1 VNPPIV
7 NRQLGIRRSYI
18 SQARAVALEF
28 LNKGLQV
35 IVFAQSRLS
44 TEILTRYLKDAH
56 EGAPGESDV
65 IRGYRGGYL
74 PNRRREVERGLRA
87 GDVLG
92 VVSTNAL
99 ELGIDIG
106 RLDVAV
112 LAGYPGT
119 IASTWQRFGRAGRRQ
134 PIGGGDGGVE
144 RAARPVRRAP
154 SVVLLRRLSEY
165 ALINPDNLQILVDH
179 IGRGLRAAVHDHR
192 GMVARTC
199 RRSSASC
206 RRKASSI

>member
-1 VNPPIV
+1 MNPPIV

-18 SQARAVALEF
+18 SQARSVALEF

-56 EGAPGESDV
+56 EGEPGASDV

-74 PNRRREVERGLRA
+74 PHRRREIEKGLRD
-87 GDVLG
+87 GTVRG

-106 RLDVAV
+106 ALDVAV

-119 IASTWQRFGRAGRRQ
+119 IASTWQRAGPRRAGARAGRRRCWW
-134 PIGGGDGGVE
+134 P
-144 RAARPVRRAP
+144 AARRSTSSSCATRRTSSTPRP
-154 SVVLLRRLSEY
+154 STRWSTRT
-165 ALINPDNLQILVDH
+165 
-179 IGRGLRAAVHDHR
+179 
-192 GMVARTC
+192 TC
-199 RRSSASC
+199 RSSSTT
-206 RRKASSI
+206 

>member
-1 VNPPIV
+1 M

-18 SQARAVALEF
+18 SQARSVALEF

-56 EGAPGESDV
+56 EGEPGASDV

-74 PNRRREVERGLRA
+74 PHRRREIEKGLRD
-87 GDVLG
+87 GTVRG

-106 RLDVAV
+106 ALDVAV
-112 LAGYPGT
+112 LAGLSRHDCVHV
-119 IASTWQRFGRAGRRQ
+119 AAGRAAPAGGPAVRRRSWW
-134 PIGGGDGGVE
+134 P
-144 RAARPVRRAP
+144 AARRSTSSSCATRRTSSTRRP
-154 SVVLLRRLSEY
+154 STR
-165 ALINPDNLQILVDH
+165 
-179 IGRGLRAAVHDHR
+179 
-192 GMVARTC
+192 
-199 RRSSASC
+199 
-206 RRKASSI
+206 